1 MEKFSVNR
9 ILCKFK
15 VTLFT
20 GVTFFLMVNSGFVL
34 AQSPNPDS
42 KPNIIFLA
50 IDDLNDWIN
59 PLELGGLPGLKTPNF
74 DRLRK
79 MSMSFTNAHIPSPA
93 CAPSR
98 VAIMTGVSPAKSGVT
113 GWKNPKWREVS
124 ALKDVVTLEQFFKG
138 KGYETLAGG
147 KIYHTL
153 SPPRAMLNES
163 EARGWDYYYPSLKI
177 PIPFQ
182 VRAPDSLISPK
193 NFKGVQPEY
202 FTWGP
207 INQGDDFMADY
218 HLVEWANYELNRKHE
233 KPLFLALGLTKPHD
247 PWEVPRKYFDMYPLD
262 KVPDLEIKKDD
273 LEDAFVHGRRVL
285 HRFIT
290 DNNQLKKVIQSY
302 MATISFTDA
311 MLGKFLDNFEKS
323 AYAKNTI
330 LVVWS
335 DHGMHMGEKENWEKF
350 TLWER
355 STKAP
360 MFIIAPDISKPG
372 TTTNVPV
379 SMMDMFPTLVDL
391 IGGKIPEYCDGESLV
406 PMLKNQSFDHKPVL
420 TSYEMMEEGRKNTG
434 DAHTIRT
441 KRYRYIYYPFID
453 FEELYDHDLDK
464 NEWNNIAYQPSSKNI
479 ILEHRKLMEKQV
491 PDIKWTGK
499 TPKGYTIAKDGSVR
513 KNDYIKIE
521 DLKETRWG
529 L

>member
-1 MEKFSVNR
+1 MM
-9 ILCKFK
+9 K
-15 VTLFT
+15 VKLQASIVFLSSFMMCMLL
-20 GVTFFLMVNSGFVL
+20 VTSTS
-34 AQSPNPDS
+34 AQHKTTD

-74 DRLRK
+74 DRLKK

-98 VAIMTGVSPAKSGVT
+98 VAIMTGVSPARSGVT
-113 GWKNPKWREVS
+113 GWKHSQWRKVP
-124 ALKDVVTLEQFFKG
+124 ALKDVVTMEQFFKG

-163 EARGWDYYYPSLKI
+163 EAKGWDYYYPSLRI

-218 HLVEWANYELNRKHE
+218 HIVEWANYELNRKHE
-233 KPLFLALGLTKPHD
+233 KPLFLAVGLTKPHD

-262 KVPDLEIKKDD
+262 KVPDLEFKKDD

-360 MFIIAPDISKPG
+360 MFIMAPGVSKPG
-372 TTTNVPV
+372 STTNIPV

-391 IGGKIPEYCDGESLV
+391 IGEKIPEYCDGESLV
-406 PMLKNQSFDHKPVL
+406 PMLKNQSFDHKPAL
-420 TSYEMMEEGRKNTG
+420 TSYEMMEEGRQNTG
-434 DAHTIRT
+434 DGHTIRT

-453 FEELYDHDLDK
+453 FEELYDHDKDK
-464 NEWNNIAYQPSSKNI
+464 NEWDNIAYKPSSKNI

-491 PDIKWTGK
+491 PGIKWTGK
-499 TPKGYTIAKDGSVR
+499 APKGYTISQDGSVK
-513 KNDYIKIE
+513 KNNYIKIE

>member
-1 MEKFSVNR
+1 MSY
-9 ILCKFK
+9 FK
-15 VTLFT
+15 NTLLGLTVLICLNLNEVHSQNIPQNT
-20 GVTFFLMVNSGFVL
+20 GK
-34 AQSPNPDS
+34 QPNV
-42 KPNIIFLA
+42 IFLA

-59 PLELGGLPGLKTPNF
+59 PIEFGGLPGLKTPNF

-79 MSMSFTNAHIPSPA
+79 MSMSFTNAHIASSA

-113 GWKNPKWREVS
+113 GWRNAKWREVP
-124 ALKDVVTLEQFFKG
+124 ALKEVVTLEQFFKA
-138 KGYETLAGG
+138 KGYNTLAGG
-147 KIYHTL
+147 KIYHSL
-153 SPPRAMLNES
+153 APPRSTINES
-163 EARGWDYYYPSLKI
+163 EAKGWDYYFPSFRI
-177 PIPFQ
+177 PIPIQ

-207 INQGDDFMADY
+207 INQGDDYMADFQI
-218 HLVEWANYELNRKHE
+218 VEWAKHE
-233 KPLFLALGLTKPHD
+233 LSQKRDKPLFLAVGLTKPHD
-247 PWEVPRKYFDMYPLD
+247 PWEVPRKYFDMYPLAS
-262 KVPDLEIKKDD
+262 VPDLEIKEDD

-290 DNNQLKKVIQSY
+290 DNNQVKKVIQAY

-311 MLGKFLDNFEKS
+311 MLGKFLDDFEKT
-323 AYAKNTI
+323 AYANNSI

-360 MFIIAPDISKPG
+360 LFIIAPGVTKPG
-372 TTTNVPV
+372 STTNTPV
-379 SMMDMFPTLVDL
+379 SMIDLFPTLVDL
-391 IGGKIPEYCDGESLV
+391 IGEKIPAYCDGESLV
-406 PMLKNQSFDHKPVL
+406 PMLKGQKNTHRPVL
-420 TSYEMMEEGRKNTG
+420 TSYEVKGEGENNSG
-434 DAHTIRT
+434 DGHAIRT
-441 KRYRYIYYPFID
+441 NRYRYIYYPFIN

-464 NEWNNIAYQPSSKNI
+464 NEWTNIAYKSSSKKI
-479 ILEHRKLMEKQV
+479 IAEHRKLMAEQV
-491 PDIKWTGK
+491 PGLIWKEGG
-499 TPKGYTIAKDGSVR
+499 PIGYTVQADGSVK
-513 KNDYIKIE
+513 KNNYIKIQ

-529 L
+529 I